1 MRNRYTPLRRVAR
14 PLVASPAPR
23 KEEESPMTLL
33 ILAALLLFCLALV
46 ALIAFLVQHVPG

>member
-1 MRNRYTPLRRVAR
+1 MRNRYTPPRRVAR